1 MLAFGMLAS
10 AGLLTTAAGLAYFFS
25 KYSQLPRIELSSV
38 LDNETVAGD
47 VRNVLIVG
55 VDSAA
60 GLDPNDPIRTQ
71 RENLG
76 IGGLRSDTIMILHV
90 DPAEEQAALL
100 SLPRDLWL
108 PIAGRGGRQRI
119 NTAVGEGGPQV
130 LIATI
135 QDYLNIPIHNY
146 VQIDFAGFQ
155 DLVAAIDGVPVYFDT
170 PARDANSGLNVPEA
184 GCVTLAPDQALAYAR
199 SRAFQYFDDGRW
211 RFDTT
216 GDLGRISRQQDF
228 MRRAL
233 RRAVSR
239 GIRNPVTLDRLI
251 DVGLDSVVVDNTFT
265 ADDIVGLGNRFRSF
279 NPENLVMYGLPVV
292 GDTVGGASIVRMV
305 DSQAQPILELFRG
318 GGAPGAELQP
328 SDVRISVLNGSGR
341 SGEARSAL
349 ADLAA
354 VGFARVSADEAES
367 FDFTRTVLRYAPGGE
382 AAAALVGRWLAAE
395 PVFEV
400 VPALEGGDVI
410 VVTGADW
417 AGVRATPAPGTG
429 LPPTT
434 TTTSTAPIGTTT
446 STVAAT
452 STTATTII
460 GHVPEQPPEVDC

>member
-1 MLAFGMLAS
+1 MLAFGLLACVALLAT
-10 AGLLTTAAGLAYFFS
+10 AGGLAYFFS

-38 LDNETVAGD
+38 LDTETVAGEP
-47 VRNVLIVG
+47 RNVLIVG
-55 VDSAA
+55 LDGAA
-60 GLDPNDPIRTQ
+60 GLDPNDPISTQ
-71 RENLG
+71 RERLG
-76 IGGLRSDTIMILHV
+76 IGGLRSDTIMILHA
-90 DPAEEQAALL
+90 DPAKEQAALL

-108 PIAGRGGRQRI
+108 PIAGGSGRQRI
-119 NTAVGEGGPQV
+119 NTAVGKGGPQV

-155 DLVAAIDGVPVYFDT
+155 ELVAAIDGVPVYFDT
-170 PARDANSGLNVPEA
+170 PARDINSGLNVPEA
-184 GCVTLAPDQALAYAR
+184 GCVTLTPDQALAYAR
-199 SRAFQYFDDGRW
+199 SRAFQYYDDGRW
-211 RFDTT
+211 RIDPT

-239 GIRNPVTLDRLI
+239 GVRNPVTLDRLI
-251 DVGLDSVVVDNTFT
+251 DVGLDSVVVDDTFT

-292 GDTVGGASIVRMV
+292 PDTVGGASIVRMV

-318 GGAPGAELQP
+318 GGAPGAEVQP

-341 SGEARSAL
+341 SGEARAAL
-349 ADLAA
+349 AELAA

-367 FDFTRTVLRYAPGGE
+367 FDFARTVVRYAPGGE
-382 AAAALVGRWLAAE
+382 AAATLVGRWLVTA
-395 PVFEV
+395 PVLEA
-400 VPALEGGDVI
+400 VPTLEGGDVV

-417 AGVRATPAPGTG
+417 AGVRAAPAPAPTND
-429 LPPTT
+429 LPSTT
-434 TTTSTAPIGTTT
+434 TTTTIAPTGATTT
-446 STVAAT
+446 TIA
-452 STTATTII
+452 TATTII
-460 GHVPEQPPEVDC
+460 GQVPEQPPEVDC